1 MPRTSIGARPK
12 RYRTSGSRK
21 EVKHLTARHVQL
33 LVLLTS
39 LAAFAGKLHGWV
51 GFFDGH

>member
-1 MPRTSIGARPK
+1 
-12 RYRTSGSRK
+12 
-21 EVKHLTARHVQL
+21 VKHLTARQIQL